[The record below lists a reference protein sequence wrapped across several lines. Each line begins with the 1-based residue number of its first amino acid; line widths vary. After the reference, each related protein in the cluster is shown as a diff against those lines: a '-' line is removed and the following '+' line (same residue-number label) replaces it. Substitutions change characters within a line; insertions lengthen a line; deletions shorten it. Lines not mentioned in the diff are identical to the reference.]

1 MEFDRDGWVG
11 LPGSPTGQCTLCM
24 AHATQW
30 PRCDLVRRL
39 QRALDVAES
48 AIALVSATDT
58 LVDLTAMEA
67 PPDKIIAET
76 AIFLRIAARVPEVAQ
91 RAHTLA
97 KQLVPHARHPRIAVG
112 MVLHPALALD
122 YAVAHSMLES
132 MGYTDATFGQLLA
145 SAQRSSVAGA
155 RERVPYRELEQHWLT
170 SVARNSRIS
179 LHVIERTALSRG
191 VDLLT
196 GSRDDVY
203 ALTHAILYSTD
214 FGAMRINLQRDNED
228 IVAISDSAL
237 AGALDD
243 DDFDLAG
250 ELLLARPCLGV
261 EWNTT
266 SSFAFAV
273 LARVEDEVGV
283 LPSLSLDGVEY
294 QRQIPEARAQYTAAA
309 SYHTAFVMGLLCA
322 CILTSNNRPEALEL
336 RDNNGD
342 ARGKQWQR
350 NVESV
355 AHLQSEEL
363 NAFMFDIALRQAVRT
378 LDLGALPPILE
389 ACVASGAPA
398 TPLSAQAAAL
408 MRRLADA
415 TEFVSLPPI
424 LQS

>member
-1 MEFDRDGWVG
+1 M
-11 LPGSPTGQCTLCM
+11 
-24 AHATQW
+24 
-30 PRCDLVRRL
+30 RRL

-48 AIALVSATDT
+48 AIALVSSTNT
-58 LVDLTAMEA
+58 LVDLAAMEA

-76 AIFLRIAARVPEVAQ
+76 AIFLRIAARVPEVAE
-91 RAHTLA
+91 RAHALA
-97 KQLVPHARHPRIAVG
+97 QQLVPQARHPRIAVG

-132 MGYTDATFGQLLA
+132 MGYTDSPFGQLLA
-145 SAQRSSVAGA
+145 SALRSPVAGA

-170 SVARNSRIS
+170 SVARNSRIA
-179 LHVIERTALSRG
+179 LHVIERTALIRG

-214 FGAMRINLQRDNED
+214 FGAMRINLQRDNTE

-283 LPSLSLDGVEY
+283 LPSLSLDGAEY
-294 QRQIPEARAQYTAAA
+294 QRQAPEARTQYVAAA
-309 SYHTAFVMGLLCA
+309 AYHTAFVMGLLCA
-322 CILTSNNRPEALEL
+322 CILTSNDRPEVLEL
-336 RDNNGD
+336 HDTNNSSQ
-342 ARGKQWQR
+342 GKQWQR
-350 NVESV
+350 NIELVPYP
-355 AHLQSEEL
+355 QSEEL
-363 NAFMFDIALRQAVRT
+363 SPFMFDVALRQAVRT
-378 LDLGALPPILE
+378 LDLGALPSILE
-389 ACVASGAPA
+389 ACVASGASA
-398 TPLSAQAAAL
+398 TPLSIQAAAL

-415 TEFVSLPPI
+415 TEFVSLQPI